1 MEAILIIIAA
11 IFILFIFLVYAGIKM
26 KKSKLSDLIEERN
39 NSDFTTPEGKNR
51 IKMLNKR
58 IDKMYAN
65 FR

>member
-11 IFILFIFLVYAGIKM
+11 IFILFILLVYAGRKM

-39 NSDFTTPEGKNR
+39 NSDLTTPEGKNR

-65 FR
+65 FG

>member
-11 IFILFIFLVYAGIKM
+11 IFILFILLVYAGRKM
-26 KKSKLSDLIEERN
+26 KKSKLNDLIEERN
-39 NSDFTTPEGKNR
+39 NSDLTTPDGKNR

-65 FR
+65 FG